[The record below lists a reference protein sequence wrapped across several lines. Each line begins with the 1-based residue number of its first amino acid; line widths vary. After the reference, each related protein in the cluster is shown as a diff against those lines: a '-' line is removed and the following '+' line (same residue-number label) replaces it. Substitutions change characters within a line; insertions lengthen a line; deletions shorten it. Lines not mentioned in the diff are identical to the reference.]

1 VFALCCLA
9 LPGGAARDVF
19 FQLAFAAYV
28 GGLVNLNPL
37 VERDGY
43 QILVDALREPGLRR
57 RAREQLVR
65 RLSGGGRASDSRL
78 LSRYAAAGIAWSALA
93 ACFAAGMS
101 LRYEPRLAA
110 VAPEPAVWATFAV
123 LWSALLVPVAAVVG
137 RPLSIRWRK
146 PPEP

>member
-1 VFALCCLA
+1 
-9 LPGGAARDVF
+9 
-19 FQLAFAAYV
+19 
-28 GGLVNLNPL
+28 
-37 VERDGY
+37 
-43 QILVDALREPGLRR
+43 
-57 RAREQLVR
+57 
-65 RLSGGGRASDSRL
+65 
-78 LSRYAAAGIAWSALA
+78 
-93 ACFAAGMS
+93 MS